1 MSRDS
6 RFDILF
12 EPVKIGPVTARNRF
26 YQVPHCSGMGY
37 RYPNAE
43 AHLRGMKA
51 EGGWAVVST
60 QEAEIH
66 PTSDLTPANEARLWD
81 DGDLPAL
88 SAVTERIHAHGS
100 LAAIQLVHNGLHV
113 ANRFSRMIPLAP
125 SHAVSDS
132 LDPVQAR
139 AMDKADIT
147 DMRRWYRNAALRAKK
162 AGFDIVYLYAGH
174 DMSVLQHFLSRRH
187 NDRSDEYGGSF
198 ENRLRL
204 FREILDDVR
213 EAIGDTCA
221 LAVRLAVDELMG
233 PSGITCEGEGK
244 DIISA
249 LGELPDLWDVNLSD
263 WSNDSQSAR
272 FSEEGY
278 QEPYIRFVKSVTT
291 KPVVGVGR
299 YTSPDS
305 MVRVVKQG
313 ILDFIGAARP
323 SIADPFLPKKIEEGR
338 IDDIR
343 ECIGCNICT
352 SGDNTNVPMRCTQ
365 NPTVG
370 EEWRKG
376 WHPETIARFE
386 TPEPAL
392 IIGGG
397 PAGLEAAR
405 ALAQRG
411 VDVMLAEGGGEWG
424 GRVARECRLPGLA
437 TWGRVRDWRIGQLS
451 TRVNAEL
458 YLHSLLSAADI
469 LQYGIPHVAIAT
481 GASWRTD
488 GVGRTHR
495 MPLDFLSEG
504 ILVSPDAILSEGAE
518 AVPSDGPV
526 VVFDDDCFYMGSVLA
541 ELLAR
546 RGRTVTFVT
555 PESQVSPWSRNTL
568 EQARI
573 QKRLIDLGV
582 EIVTAMA
589 LAGRTK
595 DQLELSCVYSGRTRP
610 VDCATLVPVTAR
622 LPDETLWLELKAR
635 EAEWADAGI
644 KTITRLGDC
653 LAPGLIAA
661 AVYSGHQ
668 YARTYQEQVDKDR
681 VPFMREDIARL
692 YGLRSA

>member
-88 SAVTERIHAHGS
+88 SAVTERIHAHSS

-263 WSNDSQSAR
+263 WSNDSQTAR

-305 MVRVVKQG
+305 MVRVIKQG

-365 NPTVG
+365 NPTIG

-376 WHPETIARFE
+376 WHPETIAMSE

-458 YLHSLLSAADI
+458 YLHSPLSAADI

-495 MPLDFLSEG
+495 LPLEFLSEG

-518 AVPSDGPV
+518 AVPADGPV
-526 VVFDDDCFYMGSVLA
+526 IVFDDDCFYMGSVLA

-546 RGRTVTFVT
+546 RGRTVIFVT

-573 QKRLIDLGV
+573 QKRLIGLGV

-595 DQLELSCVYSGRTRP
+595 DQLQLSCVYSGRTRP

-635 EAEWADAGI
+635 EDEWADAGI
-644 KTITRLGDC
+644 KTVTRLGDC

-681 VPFMREDIARL
+681 APFMREDIARL

>member
-233 PSGITCEGEGK
+233 PRGITCEGEGE

-263 WSNDSQSAR
+263 WSNDSQTAR

-386 TPEPAL
+386 TPKPAL

-644 KTITRLGDC
+644 KTVTRLGDC

-681 VPFMREDIARL
+681 APFMREDIARL